1 MTRLVVDAS
10 VAAKWFLRD
19 RPDEAHAEKAL
30 TILVNS
36 RSGQIS
42 LHQPPHFLAEIA
54 AVLARL
60 KPKEAHADLDDL
72 LNMEFRCHNS
82 RSIYLCALELAIRLN
97 HHLFD
102 TLYHAVALSVPQ
114 TTLITADDIYYRKA
128 RAFGAIRLLY
138 DAL

>member
-1 MTRLVVDAS
+1 M
-10 VAAKWFLRD
+10 
-19 RPDEAHAEKAL
+19 

-36 RSGQIS
+36 RSGRIS

-54 AVLARL
+54 AVLAHL
-60 KPKEAHADLDDL
+60 KPKEAHADLDNL
-72 LNMEFRCHNS
+72 LSMEFRCHNS

-128 RAFGAIRLLY
+128 QAFGAIRLLY